1 MHHEVVHYVDPTED
15 ICTAP
20 FQKFIKRDASQA
32 RLIHSARAKKNPN
45 RTLFVVVSE
54 SSGSSAAVV

>member
-1 MHHEVVHYVDPTED
+1 MPHEPVHYVDPTED

-20 FQKFIKRDASQA
+20 YEKFRVDAYQSQL
-32 RLIHSARAKKNPN
+32 RHSARAKKNPN
-45 RTLFVVVSE
+45 RTLFVSQSE